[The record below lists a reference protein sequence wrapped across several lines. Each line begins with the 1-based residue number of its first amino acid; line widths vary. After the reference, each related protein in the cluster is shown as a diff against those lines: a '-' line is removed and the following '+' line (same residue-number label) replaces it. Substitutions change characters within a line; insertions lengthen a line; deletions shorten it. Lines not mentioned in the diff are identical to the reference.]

1 MRNNPLL
8 KTSLPP
14 LSLPLQPIALRHLI
28 TDALGNV
35 TIQLRPDKPQDAYRK
50 EPAHIQPQPK
60 HPK

>member
-1 MRNNPLL
+1 
-8 KTSLPP
+8 LPP

-28 TDALGNV
+28 TDAHGNV

-50 EPAHIQPQPK
+50 EPAHNQPHPK

>member
-1 MRNNPLL
+1 VRNNPLP

-28 TDALGNV
+28 TDAHGNAK
-35 TIQLRPDKPQDAYRK
+35 IQLRPDKPQDAYRK
-50 EPAHIQPQPK
+50 ETAHSQPQPK